1 MMPRASP
8 IIRCTMQGRLAA
20 AFRSGCRS
28 AAVSSSSS
36 VTTSSNRHQICRLFS
51 STQKTLLPTR
61 RTNAHFYP
69 LNKSLI
75 SLQNQGRGSL
85 LGHSFGSC
93 SSVQNSFIILPP
105 SCTISNST
113 TTLRR
118 GFASGG
124 KKSDFVV
131 NNFDNTL
138 KSLRELHNYVKTHL
152 SLDIW
157 ALNIILVAFVFGPT
171 VWTAMKEAQHDDDD
185 YAFSIPVDDPVEH
198 SVRILMESTGS
209 NEQRQ
214 HEKST
219 PNNKSRQSGNNEQTT
234 IISPEEDAKR
244 ILNDL
249 LGSDNVKT
257 TASRVASNVIQSPPF
272 QNAVKALVRNV
283 WNDLINDP
291 ETSTQLTSL
300 VQSVLQNERIY
311 AAVKELLMQ
320 LLNDEEVYDELTKLV
335 VQLGEERDV
344 LSATQKLLTVSAH
357 ATLNDP
363 DVLDHSMEF
372 ATEVVGDDVVQRTG
386 GEALRNTVGYAVQPT
401 GGAMLAG
408 LGTIVLA
415 GVLHFYFSR
424 GSDGGSMSN
433 GSGNS
438 ISDRASP
445 LQTQPS
451 TSSLDTSSSRILWTP
466 LFQKLTSIPG
476 NVYELIRNAAAKALS
491 LNGATTTFCSSGW
504 GFTGSFSSKMGNS
517 VMAIYNSIVSN
528 TLHWLSI
535 GASSWRHI
543 VLVWRNRSSMSTDA
557 S

>member
-1 MMPRASP
+1 MAAVLCG
-8 IIRCTMQGRLAA
+8 RCRP
-20 AFRSGCRS
+20 
-28 AAVSSSSS
+28 AAVSCNASMTRLF
-36 VTTSSNRHQICRLFS
+36 TTSTR
-51 STQKTLLPTR
+51 TTLLPTR
-61 RTNAHFYP
+61 RSNTHFYP
-69 LNKSLI
+69 LNNNLI
-75 SLQNQGRGSL
+75 SLQFQNFRIGS
-85 LGHSFGSC
+85 GVH
-93 SSVQNSFIILPP
+93 NSFIIFPP
-105 SCTISNST
+105 SHTISNSSIKT
-113 TTLRR
+113 CKR

-131 NNFDNTL
+131 SKFDNTL

-171 VWTAMKEAQHDDDD
+171 VYSAMREAPHDDDD
-185 YAFSIPVDDPVEH
+185 YAFSIPVDDAVEH

-209 NEQRQ
+209 NEQRL
-214 HEKST
+214 HEKSE
-219 PNNKSRQSGNNEQTT
+219 PNIKSRKSGSNNDKTT

-408 LGTIVLA
+408 LGTMVLA

-424 GSDGGSMSN
+424 GGSDSGSS
-433 GSGNS
+433 STGNS
-438 ISDRASP
+438 SVSDRTSTT
-445 LQTQPS
+445 LVTQPS
-451 TSSLDTSSSRILWTP
+451 SSSLDTSSSSISLAP
-466 LFQKLTSIPG
+466 LFHKLASIPC
-476 NVYELIRNAAAKALS
+476 NVYELIRSAAAKVLS
-491 LNGATTTFCSSGW
+491 LNGALTTLCSSGW
-504 GFTGSFSSKMGNS
+504 GFTRAVSSKIGNS
-517 VMAIYNSIVSN
+517 ATSIYNFTASN
-528 TLHWLSI
+528 TLHFWKY
-535 GASSWRHI
+535 
-543 VLVWRNRSSMSTDA
+543 VVYVWQDRSSTTS
-557 S
+557 SNY

>member
-1 MMPRASP
+1 M
-8 IIRCTMQGRLAA
+8 
-20 AFRSGCRS
+20 
-28 AAVSSSSS
+28 
-36 VTTSSNRHQICRLFS
+36 
-51 STQKTLLPTR
+51 
-61 RTNAHFYP
+61 Y
-69 LNKSLI
+69 
-75 SLQNQGRGSL
+75 
-85 LGHSFGSC
+85 
-93 SSVQNSFIILPP
+93 NSFIIPSP
-105 SCTISNST
+105 SCTIRNSSI
-113 TTLRR
+113 TLRR

-124 KKSDFVV
+124 KKSDLVV
-131 NNFDNTL
+131 SNFDNTM

-152 SLDIW
+152 SLDVW

-171 VWTAMKEAQHDDDD
+171 VWAAMREASRDDDD

-214 HEKST
+214 HEKSA
-219 PNNKSRQSGNNEQTT
+219 PNITRRKSGNNDATT

-311 AAVKELLMQ
+311 AAVKELVMQ

-408 LGTIVLA
+408 LGTVVLA

-424 GSDGGSMSN
+424 GGDSGSTSN
-433 GSGNS
+433 VSGNS
-438 ISDRASP
+438 SDRTSP
-445 LQTQPS
+445 LLSQTS
-451 TSSLDTSSSRILWTP
+451 LSSLDTPPSSASWAP
-466 LFQKLTSIPG
+466 LFQKLTSIPC
-476 NVYELIRNAAAKALS
+476 NVYELIRNAASKVIS
-491 LNGATTTFCSSGW
+491 WNGAITSLCSSGW
-504 GFTGSFSSKMGNS
+504 GFSRVVSCTMGNTALS
-517 VMAIYNSIVSN
+517 IYNFIVSN
-528 TLHWLSI
+528 TIHWLSI
-535 GASSWRHI
+535 GANSWRHL
-543 VLVWRNRSSMSTDA
+543 VFVWRDRSSMSSDA

>member
-20 AFRSGCRS
+20 AFGSSYSRSG
-28 AAVSSSSS
+28 AVSCNSSI
-36 VTTSSNRHQICRLFS
+36 TRLFTS
-51 STQKTLLPTR
+51 TR
-61 RTNAHFYP
+61 RALVQTGRSNSHFYP
-69 LNKSLI
+69 LNKNLI
-75 SLQNQGRGSL
+75 SLQI
-85 LGHSFGSC
+85 
-93 SSVQNSFIILPP
+93 QNSGISSGIHSSFILFPP
-105 SCTISNST
+105 SCTISNSST
-113 TTLRR
+113 KTFKR

-131 NNFDNTL
+131 SKFDNTL

-171 VWTAMKEAQHDDDD
+171 VWTAMREAPHDDDD

-209 NEQRQ
+209 NEQRL
-214 HEKST
+214 HEKSE
-219 PNNKSRQSGNNEQTT
+219 PNIKSRKSGSNNDKTT

-249 LGSDNVKT
+249 LGSDNVKS

-272 QNAVKALVRNV
+272 QNAVKALVKNV

-344 LSATQKLLTVSAH
+344 LNATQKLLTVSAH

-386 GEALRNTVGYAVQPT
+386 GEALRNTVGYAVQPS

-408 LGTIVLA
+408 LGTMVIA

-424 GSDGGSMSN
+424 GSYSGSS
-433 GSGNS
+433 STGNS
-438 ISDRASP
+438 SASDRTDTLLS
-445 LQTQPS
+445 QPS
-451 TSSLDTSSSRILWTP
+451 SSSLDRSTSASSISWTP
-466 LFQKLTSIPG
+466 LLQKFSSI
-476 NVYELIRNAAAKALS
+476 LLS
-491 LNGATTTFCSSGW
+491 LNGAITTLCTSGW
-504 GFTGSFSSKMGNS
+504 DCVVSYKMGNT
-517 VMAIYNSIVSN
+517 AISMYN
-528 TLHWLSI
+528 TLHWL
-535 GASSWRHI
+535 ARSWRHI
-543 VLVWRNRSSMSTDA
+543 VFVWRDRSSMTSDC
-557 S
+557 

>member
-1 MMPRASP
+1 
-8 IIRCTMQGRLAA
+8 
-20 AFRSGCRS
+20 
-28 AAVSSSSS
+28 
-36 VTTSSNRHQICRLFS
+36 
-51 STQKTLLPTR
+51 
-61 RTNAHFYP
+61 
-69 LNKSLI
+69 
-75 SLQNQGRGSL
+75 
-85 LGHSFGSC
+85 
-93 SSVQNSFIILPP
+93 
-105 SCTISNST
+105 
-113 TTLRR
+113 
-118 GFASGG
+118 
-124 KKSDFVV
+124 
-131 NNFDNTL
+131 
-138 KSLRELHNYVKTHL
+138 
-152 SLDIW
+152 
-157 ALNIILVAFVFGPT
+157 
-171 VWTAMKEAQHDDDD
+171 
-185 YAFSIPVDDPVEH
+185 
-198 SVRILMESTGS
+198 MESTGS

-491 LNGATTTFCSSGW
+491 LNGAITTFCSSGW
-504 GFTGSFSSKMGNS
+504 GFTRSFSSKMGNS

-543 VLVWRNRSSMSTDA
+543 VLVWRNRSSMSTDP

>member
-1 MMPRASP
+1 MYD
-8 IIRCTMQGRLAA
+8 Q
-20 AFRSGCRS
+20 
-28 AAVSSSSS
+28 
-36 VTTSSNRHQICRLFS
+36 
-51 STQKTLLPTR
+51 
-61 RTNAHFYP
+61 
-69 LNKSLI
+69 
-75 SLQNQGRGSL
+75 
-85 LGHSFGSC
+85 
-93 SSVQNSFIILPP
+93 
-105 SCTISNST
+105 
-113 TTLRR
+113 

-131 NNFDNTL
+131 SNFDNTL

-272 QNAVKALVRNV
+272 QNA
-283 WNDLINDP
+283 
-291 ETSTQLTSL
+291 
-300 VQSVLQNERIY
+300 SVLQNERIY

-491 LNGATTTFCSSGW
+491 LNGAITTFCSSGW
-504 GFTGSFSSKMGNS
+504 GFTRSFSSKMGNS

-528 TLHWLSI
+528 TLHW
-535 GASSWRHI
+535 
-543 VLVWRNRSSMSTDA
+543 
-557 S
+557 

>member
-1 MMPRASP
+1 MRNSFG
-8 IIRCTMQGRLAA
+8 TY
-20 AFRSGCRS
+20 
-28 AAVSSSSS
+28 SS
-36 VTTSSNRHQICRLFS
+36 VNNNF
-51 STQKTLLPTR
+51 
-61 RTNAHFYP
+61 
-69 LNKSLI
+69 
-75 SLQNQGRGSL
+75 
-85 LGHSFGSC
+85 
-93 SSVQNSFIILPP
+93 FIISPT
-105 SCTISNST
+105 CTINNST
-113 TTLRR
+113 KTPKR
-118 GFASGG
+118 GFAAGDS

-131 NNFDNTL
+131 SKFDNTL
-138 KSLRELHNYVKTHL
+138 KSLRELHNYVRTHL
-152 SLDIW
+152 SFDVW

-171 VWTAMKEAQHDDDD
+171 VYAAMKEAPHHDDD

-198 SVRILMESTGS
+198 SVRILMESTGI
-209 NEQRQ
+209 NEQNQ

-219 PNNKSRQSGNNEQTT
+219 PNIRSGKSGNNEKTT

-249 LGSDNVKT
+249 LGSENVRT

-311 AAVKELLMQ
+311 AAVKDLLLQ
-320 LLNDEEVYDELTKLV
+320 LINDEEVYDELTKLV

-344 LSATQKLLTVSAH
+344 LDATQKLLTVSAH

-401 GGAMLAG
+401 GSAVLAG
-408 LGTIVLA
+408 LGTMVLA

-424 GSDGGSMSN
+424 GSDSGPSNN
-433 GSGNS
+433 GSES
-438 ISDRASP
+438 RISDRTYQLLP
-445 LQTQPS
+445 QPPAP
-451 TSSLDTSSSRILWTP
+451 SLDTSSSSTWKP
-466 LFQKLTSIPG
+466 LFQKLTSLPC
-476 NVYELIRNAAAKALS
+476 NVYDLIRTAMAKVFSFNSAIT
-491 LNGATTTFCSSGW
+491 AFCSSGW
-504 GFTGSFSSKMGNS
+504 SFTSSFLSKLGNS
-517 VMAIYNSIVSN
+517 AMAIYNFIVSH
-528 TLHWLSI
+528 TIHFFRI

-543 VLVWRNRSSMSTDA
+543 ILMWRNRSSMSSGT